1 MMVKSPQPQLG
12 IIPLQLLQ
20 SMFILVVSLMRSIFR
35 LFPLTCTGFG
45 KHLKTTLAAGRILTC
60 LTTMYIEVLVGG
72 ICTMTSIATYAV
84 FFCDH
89 KIWR

>member
-1 MMVKSPQPQLG
+1 
-12 IIPLQLLQ
+12 
-20 SMFILVVSLMRSIFR
+20 
-35 LFPLTCTGFG
+35 
-45 KHLKTTLAAGRILTC
+45 
-60 LTTMYIEVLVGG
+60 MYIKVLVGG